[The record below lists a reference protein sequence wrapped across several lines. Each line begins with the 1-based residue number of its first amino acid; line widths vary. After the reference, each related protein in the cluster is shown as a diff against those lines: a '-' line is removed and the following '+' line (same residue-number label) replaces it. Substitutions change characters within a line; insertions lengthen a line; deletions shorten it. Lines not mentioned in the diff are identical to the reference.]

1 MKNKIKTAVIL
12 LIFAT
17 CLFNCSKKEESSTS
31 EFNLGNIKEQVFK
44 INLNQDTVLQTES
57 GVLIKL
63 RKNTFKST
71 TLTAVEL
78 RVKEI
83 LTKADLIKSGIS
95 TIDEQ
100 GRLLETGGMVNIQT
114 NPKIEINPKFPIQVS
129 IPANGL
135 NPSMKKYTADIDNR
149 DYLWNYAGSLV
160 NNQMLI
166 DLKEGEKL
174 FLQNCATCHNKGLV
188 KNMTGPALGCI
199 ENGVNRRDRDWLI
212 KFTKNSQKM
221 IASGDTLAL
230 CIWNMYKPTVMSN
243 FGNLSDLQI
252 NQIYDY
258 IKNESSIR
266 NLCDEKTN
274 NGRNSFNLANC
285 DFKIENANNFDTIPS
300 YYVVSV
306 FNYEWINCDYT
317 PFQVEEE
324 AETYKVVAETNLQI
338 CLIFKNRK
346 SIWSF
351 VFDKGRYVLSGT
363 QDEEKVKLPIGE
375 EVSILAYS
383 EPKKGKRKFCRL
395 KTKVNAKN
403 DFKLDLHSISEREF
417 LKRLVQL

>member
-1 MKNKIKTAVIL
+1 
-12 LIFAT
+12 
-17 CLFNCSKKEESSTS
+17 
-31 EFNLGNIKEQVFK
+31 
-44 INLNQDTVLQTES
+44 
-57 GVLIKL
+57 
-63 RKNTFKST
+63 
-71 TLTAVEL
+71 
-78 RVKEI
+78 
-83 LTKADLIKSGIS
+83 
-95 TIDEQ
+95 
-100 GRLLETGGMVNIQT
+100 
-114 NPKIEINPKFPIQVS
+114 
-129 IPANGL
+129 
-135 NPSMKKYTADIDNR
+135 
-149 DYLWNYAGSLV
+149 
-160 NNQMLI
+160 
-166 DLKEGEKL
+166 
-174 FLQNCATCHNKGLV
+174 
-188 KNMTGPALGCI
+188 
-199 ENGVNRRDRDWLI
+199 
-212 KFTKNSQKM
+212 
-221 IASGDTLAL
+221 
-230 CIWNMYKPTVMSN
+230 MSN

-306 FNYEWINCDYT
+306 FNYEWINCDYI

-324 AETYKVVAETNLQI
+324 VETFKVVAETNLQI

-351 VFDKGRYVLSGT
+351 VFDKGRYVLSET
-363 QDEEKVKLPIGE
+363 QVDEKVKLPIGE

-383 EPKKGKRKFCRL
+383 EPKKGKLRFCWL